1 MTGNK
6 CNAGSSLS
14 QSKIE
19 LNQQLAELDNQLYR
33 LHSLHRFYHS
43 AIQTYI
49 SNSEQDHSQQW
60 QFGLCLFGQWLEDK
74 GDRLLQHAEKIKR
87 LNQE

>member
-6 CNAGSSLS
+6 CNAGSPLS
-14 QSKIE
+14 QSKNE
-19 LNQQLAELDNQLYR
+19 LDQQLAELDNQLYQ

-60 QFGLCLFGQWLEDK
+60 QFGLFLFGQWIED
-74 GDRLLQHAEKIKR
+74 RSNHLLQQVEKIKR
-87 LNQE
+87 IN